1 MFPILLETESGLG
14 LSGIA
19 MNSDE
24 NIFNEYVEA
33 AKALSGVDEANYPT
47 ALKRF
52 NDARRAAN
60 EIRGINTKKKA
71 RK

>member
-1 MFPILLETESGLG
+1 
-14 LSGIA
+14 
-19 MNSDE
+19 MNNNE
-24 NIFNEYVEA
+24 NILNEYLEA
-33 AKALSGVDEANYPT
+33 AKALSGVDDANYPA

-52 NDARRAAN
+52 SDARRAAN